1 MKKILLLTIVSL
13 LFQFA
18 QAQRP
23 GGGGQQP
30 KKGIG
35 KITGVVLDEASGKAV
50 EFSTVSLYIQETEE
64 LISGSISDENG
75 KFVIDELKDNIYKL
89 EISFLGYENLVVEDV
104 EMKREKNVS
113 LGKIRLSA
121 AAATL
126 DEVIVKSERS
136 LIEEK
141 VDRMVYNAEQD
152 DLAKGGDAAD
162 VLRKVPL
169 LQVDLEGNV
178 TLRGTSNIRVLINN
192 KPSTIMA
199 DNVADALKMMPAD
212 MIKKVEV
219 ITSPS
224 AKYDAEGSGGIINI
238 ITKKNNLE
246 GYYLNVNTGVGLRGS
261 SLGLNGSFRK
271 GKFGMTLGGRG
282 RAFYARSENS
292 SEQFTLEDGIENLS
306 SQFAEARNNG
316 IFGRY
321 NLGLDYDIDNT
332 QFLSGGVRYG
342 IRSFSN
348 DQLQTTEL
356 SRDNV
361 LNNTF
366 LRNIDGTRSSN
377 SIDAN
382 LDYLKI
388 FKENQEWSISSLYS
402 IRDGNS
408 NFISDNLTDEEVILN
423 SLKNDNDSRNQEMTF
438 QTDFQTPIGDN
449 QMFEVGGKGIFR
461 RVDSDFSYLFAE
473 AGGDFVLDPRRPA
486 GTLDYEQN
494 VSAAYTS
501 YTYSTPSKLTFK
513 VGARYEKTAIN
524 ATQDGENIDIPD
536 YDNLVP
542 SVNISKRLA
551 NYSTIKLGYSRR
563 IQRPGLRQLNPNVNV
578 SNSQDIQAGNP
589 SLEPELSDNIELGY
603 SGMVNKTYFNISLF
617 TRFTD
622 NAINQVR
629 YPLGDESGAIFTTY
643 DNIGREQATGLNI
656 FAKVNITDNWSING
670 GLNTNYAQLEGQIV
684 GLDGQ
689 TETAENSGINY
700 GGRLM
705 TEMKLNGGWSM
716 QAFTFMRGRRVQL
729 QGWRGGYGMYA
740 LGFNKD
746 LKNEKGSFGISAEN
760 FAGRGWNM
768 RSETTSPFFTQTTD
782 RLFLNRSIRVNFSYK
797 LGKMNFQETRKKTRS
812 VRNDDVMGGGDE
824 GGGQSGGGNVSGG
837 GGSSSRGGG
846 SKSRS
851 SSKKSS
857 KKAKAGDSEKT
868 APVGQALDFSG
879 KWQGTAQTP
888 RGEMTQTFNFQ
899 VEGENVTGTI
909 ETPRGEREISNG
921 KILPDGQFEF
931 EVDFGRFVMKQT
943 GTIISE
949 SEILLQNERGEM
961 TIRRV
966 E

>member
-1 MKKILLLTIVSL
+1 MKKILLLTIVCLS
-13 LFQFA
+13 FQFA

-23 GGGGQQP
+23 SGGRGQQAT
-30 KKGIG
+30 KGIG
-35 KITGVVLDEASGKAV
+35 KITGLVLDETTGKAV
-50 EFSTVSLYIQETEE
+50 EFSTVSLYTQDSDK
-64 LISGSISDENG
+64 LIDGTISDENG
-75 KFVIDELKDNIYKL
+75 KFVLAGLKDNVYKL
-89 EISFLGYENLVVEDV
+89 EISFLGYENLIVEDV
-104 EMKREKNVS
+104 EMKREKNIS
-113 LGKIRLSA
+113 LGKIRLST

-126 DEVIVKSERS
+126 DEVVVKSERT

-178 TLRGTSNIRVLINN
+178 TLRGTSNIQVLINN

-238 ITKKNNLE
+238 ITKRNNLE

-261 SLGLNGSFRK
+261 SLGLNGSLRK

-282 RAFYARSENS
+282 RAFYSPSENTL
-292 SEQFTLEDGIENLS
+292 EQFTLEDGIENVS
-306 SQFAEARNNG
+306 RQFAESQNNG

-356 SRDNV
+356 FRDNV

-366 LRNIDGTRSSN
+366 LRNIDGTRGSN

-388 FKENQEWSISSLYS
+388 FKEDQEWSISSLYS
-402 IRDGNS
+402 IRDGNN

-423 SLKNDNDSRNQEMTF
+423 SLKNDNDNRNQELTL

-461 RVDSDFSYLFAE
+461 KVDSDFSYLFAE
-473 AGGDFVLDPRRPA
+473 TGGDFVLDPRRPA

-501 YTYSTPSKLTFK
+501 YTFSTPSKYTFK

-524 ATQDGENIDIPD
+524 AVQDGEDIEIPD

-551 NYSTIKLGYSRR
+551 NFSTIKLGYGRR
-563 IQRPGLRQLNPNVNV
+563 IQRPGLRQLNPNVDV
-578 SNSQDIQAGNP
+578 SNNQDIQAGNP
-589 SLEPELSDNIELGY
+589 NLEPELTDNFELGY

-643 DNIGREQATGLNI
+643 DNIGKEQATGLNI
-656 FAKVNITDNWSING
+656 FANVNITENWSING
-670 GLNTNYAQLEGQIV
+670 GVNANYAQLEGQIV
-684 GLDGQ
+684 GLNGQ
-689 TETAENSGINY
+689 TETAENSGLNY

-705 TEMKLNGGWSM
+705 TQMKLNNGWSM
-716 QAFTFMRGRRVQL
+716 QAFSFMRGRRVQL

-768 RSETTSPFFTQTTD
+768 RSETVSPFFTQTTD

-797 LGKMNFQETRKKTRS
+797 FGKMDFKESRKKTRS
-812 VRNDDVMGGGDE
+812 VRNDDVMSGGDE
-824 GGGQSGGGNVSGG
+824 GGGQGGSSMSGGS
-837 GGSSSRGGG
+837 GSSSRGGG
-846 SKSRS
+846 GRSRS

-857 KKAKAGDSEKT
+857 KKAEDSTKT
-868 APVGQALDFSG
+868 APKGQALDFTG

-888 RGEMTQTFNFQ
+888 RGERTQTFNFK
-899 VEGENVTGTI
+899 VEGDKVTGTI

-931 EVDFGRFVMKQT
+931 EVDFGRFVMKQK

-949 SEILLQNERGEM
+949 AEILLQNERGEM
-961 TIRRV
+961 TIRAV